1 MTDELEGDG
10 GCGVD
15 PIGSGDDSIGG
26 MFEYELSV
34 VEELK
39 VQSQS
44 WSARNTPAYPRAA
57 AVSSASFKT
66 QPSLFR

>member
-26 MFEYELSV
+26 MFEYELSA

-39 VQSQS
+39 ARSQS
-44 WSARNTPAYPRAA
+44 WSARDTTAHPRAA
-57 AVSSASFKT
+57 AASSASFKT
-66 QPSLFR
+66 QPNLFR